1 MVSWISC
8 NNSSVGCE
16 FTSIAADDET
26 ELEFKADQCI
36 IDFAQDKHDA
46 LESCA
51 QNSHHRVVP
60 KPHLRKNNNYSKLTR
75 RFTGKGP
82 KVWEQASTFA
92 PGGGILPEKNQAI
105 PGRGAWEKIYGD
117 TSRLLRCHWMDI

>member
-1 MVSWISC
+1 MAEIRLANPLRLVVYPSIYDGVYTSQVVSWISC

-82 KVWEQASTFA
+82 KV
-92 PGGGILPEKNQAI
+92 
-105 PGRGAWEKIYGD
+105 
-117 TSRLLRCHWMDI
+117 